1 MAASHHNILSP
12 PPPAFNGSTGFMPTR
27 RRKMMM
33 HMTFFWGHSAEV
45 LFSGWPGRDNPVM
58 YALSLLCVFV
68 LAVLVELLSHCS
80 VFKPGANGLAV
91 GFLQTGLYTLRS
103 GLSYLV
109 MLAVMSFNGGVFL
122 AVVAGHAV
130 GFLLFGSRAFK
141 KSDGSGIDRQASL
154 PPMTC
159 G

>member
-1 MAASHHNILSP
+1 MAASHHNIPSP
-12 PPPAFNGSTGFMPTR
+12 PSPAFNGSTGFMSTR

-45 LFSGWPGRDNPVM
+45 LFSDWPGRHNPVM

-68 LAVLVELLSHCS
+68 LAVLVELLSHS
-80 VFKPGANGLAV
+80 SFFMPDAKGVAV
-91 GFLQTGLYTLRS
+91 GFLQTGLHTLRT

-130 GFLLFGSRAFK
+130 GFLLFASRAFK
-141 KSDGSGIDRQASL
+141 KSDGSGIDRRASL

-159 G
+159 